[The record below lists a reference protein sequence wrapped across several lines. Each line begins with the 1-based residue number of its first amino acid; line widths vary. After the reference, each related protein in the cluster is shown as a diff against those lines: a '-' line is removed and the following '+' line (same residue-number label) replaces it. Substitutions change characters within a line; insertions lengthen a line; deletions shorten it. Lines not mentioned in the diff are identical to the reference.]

1 MYIYFK
7 SRYKL
12 SRKLG
17 LPSIEDRGQIGRV
30 TILDN
35 PNLNPTLTLDPD
47 LDLWPWFLT
56 GLWTMHMQTN
66 NDTVNDTVLGI
77 LFTWIV

>member
-35 PNLNPTLTLDPD
+35 PNLNPP
-47 LDLWPWFLT
+47 
-56 GLWTMHMQTN
+56 
-66 NDTVNDTVLGI
+66 
-77 LFTWIV
+77 